1 MKIHLSRRRLI
12 LILLVTVFVLGL
24 GLLLRDF
31 VRQNIVN
38 PVVDLGWL
46 IWVQMLTVPQVVFWA
61 VFMLLA
67 ISVAGRSLS
76 TRPARSPTPGGG
88 MTTAYTASRYHHWQV
103 GLEAMPH
110 SPFSRERIERELQ
123 ALVLQ
128 VLAEQ
133 QRTDFEE
140 LRGRQMRGEL
150 DLTGEGPA
158 IQGLFAGLGRKGY
171 PEQLSLL
178 ARLWAHLLGRPLS
191 QMAGLP
197 PLDIDGI
204 IAWLET
210 QTGSGLKSIEDNH
223 RGAEAQRK
231 I

>member
-12 LILLVTVFVLGL
+12 VIVIVLVFVLGM

-38 PVVDLGWL
+38 PMVDLGWL

-61 VFMLLA
+61 VFLLLA

-76 TRPARSPTPGGG
+76 SRSGRVASSGGG
-88 MTTAYTASRYHHWQV
+88 RLTAYTSSRYHHWQV

-133 QRTDFEE
+133 QRTDFDG
-140 LRGRQMRGEL
+140 LRARQMRGEL

-158 IQGLFAGLGRKGY
+158 IQGLFVGVGRSGY
-171 PEQLSLL
+171 PELPPLFV
-178 ARLWAHLLGRPLS
+178 RLWARLLGRPLP

-197 PLDIDGI
+197 PLDVDGI
-204 IAWLET
+204 ITWLET
-210 QTGSGLKSIEDNH
+210 QTGSGLKFIEDDH
-223 RGAEAQRK
+223 RGTEAQRR
-231 I
+231 